1 MIGII
6 IFFVMLDSFLS
17 KVIAFK
23 TAIRHHQFNSGLEA
37 PYKQEVKGEFSKAL
51 TSFIIVSMRLSL
63 VLPGRKD
70 FPTFLKATGQASQ

>member
-1 MIGII
+1 
-6 IFFVMLDSFLS
+6 MLDSFLS

-51 TSFIIVSMRLSL
+51 TSFIIVSMRFVAGAPWPERFSNLSQGNRAGL
-63 VLPGRKD
+63 AM
-70 FPTFLKATGQASQ
+70 T